1 MSIENTPFPCDAC
14 GQCCRRVNLSQQTA
28 FLDRGDGTCKHFD
41 EHTRLCQIYD
51 DRPLVCQ
58 VEAYYK
64 KHLSNT
70 YTWGKFIEINVAVCN
85 ELKKSL

>member
-1 MSIENTPFPCDAC
+1 MNIENKPFPCDAC
-14 GQCCRRVNLSQQTA
+14 GQCCRRVNLSEQTT

-41 EHTRLCQIYD
+41 ERTHLCQIYD

-64 KHLSNT
+64 KHLSNIC
-70 YTWGKFIEINVAVCN
+70 TWGEFIEINVAVCN
-85 ELKKSL
+85 ELKK